1 MQITLHQFEK
11 IDGLFS
17 AFLYRGE
24 PNLDSRDS
32 VLEWNRKEWRL
43 MDALIEVFGKDAFD
57 AFESAEACASE
68 LIVKCLT
75 SATLVV
81 DAE

>member
-1 MQITLHQFEK
+1 MTITLYQFEK

-17 AFLYRGE
+17 AFINRGA
-24 PNLDSRDS
+24 PNLDSREA

-43 MDALIEVFGKDAFD
+43 MDALIEAIGKDAFD

-81 DAE
+81 DA